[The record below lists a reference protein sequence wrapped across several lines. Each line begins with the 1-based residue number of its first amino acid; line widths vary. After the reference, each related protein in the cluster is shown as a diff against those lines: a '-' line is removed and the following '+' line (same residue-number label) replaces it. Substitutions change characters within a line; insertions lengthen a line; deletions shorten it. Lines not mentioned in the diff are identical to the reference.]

1 MSRVRTD
8 HQNYVWCQR
17 DIISKQ
23 EEYPAKIPEHCR
35 TSVGSC
41 LLPTIAVFIQETRDA
56 CISA

>member
-8 HQNYVWCQR
+8 HQNYVWYQR
-17 DIISKQ
+17 DIISNQ

-41 LLPTIAVFIQETRDA
+41 LLPTIAVFIQEAQGD